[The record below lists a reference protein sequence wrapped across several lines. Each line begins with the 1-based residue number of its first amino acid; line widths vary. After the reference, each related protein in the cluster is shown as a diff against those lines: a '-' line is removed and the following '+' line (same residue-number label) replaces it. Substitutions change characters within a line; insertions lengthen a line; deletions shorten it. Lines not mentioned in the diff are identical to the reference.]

1 MSIDRKI
8 SRAYGYPG
16 LKVSEIVQ
24 SIHDEFMN
32 TEVIRN
38 IYRFLS
44 QNERKV
50 NKENYSVVRNDLTTG
65 LHQCTFPN
73 VNPIQAICY
82 LQKNAVSSDTASLF
96 YYYENFKGFPF

>member
-1 MSIDRKI
+1 M
-8 SRAYGYPG
+8 
-16 LKVSEIVQ
+16 
-24 SIHDEFMN
+24 
-32 TEVIRN
+32 IRN

-73 VNPIQAICY
+73 VNPIQAIRY
-82 LQKNAVSSDTASLF
+82 LQKNGEF
-96 YYYENFKGFPF
+96 